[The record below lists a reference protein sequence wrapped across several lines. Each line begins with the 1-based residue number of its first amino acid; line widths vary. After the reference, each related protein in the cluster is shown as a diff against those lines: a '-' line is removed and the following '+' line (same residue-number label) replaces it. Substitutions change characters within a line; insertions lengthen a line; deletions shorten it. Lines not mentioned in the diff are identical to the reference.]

1 MAARFLMPVTV
12 SLFLVAGLIG
22 TGPSAAQDAFP
33 SKPIKIV
40 LPLPAG
46 SSLDIVARLIGEQ
59 LTARW
64 KQPVIIENKPG
75 ANGLLAA
82 QAVASAAPDGY
93 TLLGGAAFIYTILPA
108 LKSGTPID
116 VNKAFVPIAWMGGGP
131 MYIAVSPKLGVNTF
145 AEFAALAKSKPE
157 SLLVGTN
164 GAGTLPHFAAVALAK
179 KANLPITVVPYATG
193 GTMDAIKDILG
204 GRVHATVETMSGLLG
219 TVRSGDL
226 KPIAVM
232 ALQRSAHLPYL
243 PTVAETVPGFSAV
256 GWMVLSA
263 PAGTPDAVLR
273 RLNKGV
279 QQALETPLVKKRYE
293 EIGIETKPM
302 SIREAK
308 TFVASEQALWWPIV
322 KDVEAR

>member
-1 MAARFLMPVTV
+1 MAARSLMPVIV
-12 SLFLVAGLIG
+12 SLVVGLVI
-22 TGPSAAQDAFP
+22 TGPSAADDAFP

-40 LPLPAG
+40 MPLPAG

-64 KQPVIIENKPG
+64 KQQVVVENKPG

-108 LKSGTPID
+108 LKSGAPID
-116 VNKAFVPIAWMGGGP
+116 INKAFVPIAWMGGGP

-145 AEFAALAKSKPE
+145 AEFAALAKTRPDG
-157 SLLVGTN
+157 LLVGTN

-179 KANLPITVVPYATG
+179 KANLPITVIPYATG
-193 GTMDAIKDILG
+193 GTMEAIKDILG
-204 GRVHATVETMSGLLG
+204 GRVHAAIETMSGLLG

-226 KPIAVM
+226 KLIAVM
-232 ALQRSAHLPYL
+232 APQRSAHLPDL

-273 RLNKGV
+273 HLNDGV

-293 EIGIETKPM
+293 EIGIESKLM
-302 SIREAK
+302 SLRDAK
-308 TFVASEQALWWPIV
+308 AFVESEQAFWWPIV
-322 KDVEAR
+322 KEVETR